1 MAIKPSEVSSRAE
14 LRQALADLRAASGL
28 SYEQMAAAAKIGTA
42 TAYSTLNGPSFPR
55 WAP

>member
-1 MAIKPSEVSSRAE
+1 VAIKPSEIGSRAE